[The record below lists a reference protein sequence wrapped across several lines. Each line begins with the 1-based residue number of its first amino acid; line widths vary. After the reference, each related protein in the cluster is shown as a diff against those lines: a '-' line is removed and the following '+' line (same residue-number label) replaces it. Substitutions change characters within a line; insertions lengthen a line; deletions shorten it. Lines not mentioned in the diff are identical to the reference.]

1 MTQTQWGNM
10 NDQTKRDWEKQLAD
24 PRTWPPAGREV
35 LERVLRQALAQVLVK
50 AKADAREVA

>member
-1 MTQTQWGNM
+1 M

-35 LERVLRQALAQVLVK
+35 LERVLRQALAQVLSR
-50 AKADAREVA
+50 AKADAREAA